1 VIINRQRAGVALQ
14 IVQVTSSLW
23 RGSKSRRANPLDNR
37 APTSTSHAKMPHP
50 QMGVANFL
58 CKYKETSNES
68 FFVLTMGSSGTF
80 RRYVR
85 ELSRDRRTACMP
97 QSLADGAEDPTVAE
111 YVFEVMLRAVVRV
124 RATNKEIARTAVSSL
139 LSSPGRIQIDL
150 ANQSNA
156 AVGRPAMVTDVDLVQ
171 ESDPKP
177 R

>member
-1 VIINRQRAGVALQ
+1 
-14 IVQVTSSLW
+14 
-23 RGSKSRRANPLDNR
+23 
-37 APTSTSHAKMPHP
+37 
-50 QMGVANFL
+50 MGVANFL

-124 RATNKEIARTAVSSL
+124 RATNKRDCAHRRLIAAELT
-139 LSSPGRIQIDL
+139 GQ
-150 ANQSNA
+150 
-156 AVGRPAMVTDVDLVQ
+156 
-171 ESDPKP
+171 DPD
-177 R
+177 